1 MLPRSAK
8 NKGKNLQN
16 YVKSR
21 ILHYFPEL
29 NGHVKSTTM
38 GESGEDLQLSPTA
51 RGVLPVQIECKNKAR
66 FAIYSIYEQA
76 KRHGEFEPVL
86 VIKQN
91 HDKPLAV
98 IDVEYL
104 LNLLRKAHERS

>member
-16 YVKSR
+16 YVRDR

-38 GESGEDLQLSPTA
+38 GESGEDLQLTPVA
-51 RGVLPVQIECKNKAR
+51 RSYLPLQIECKSKAR
-66 FAIYSIYEQA
+66 IAVYSLYEQA
-76 KRHGEFEPVL
+76 KKHGEFEPVL

-91 HDKPLAV
+91 HDKPLAIV
-98 IDVEYL
+98 DVEYL
-104 LNLLRKAHERS
+104 LNLLRKVNERS

>member
-1 MLPRSAK
+1 MLPKSAK
-8 NKGKNLQN
+8 GKGRALQN

-38 GESGEDLQLSPTA
+38 GESGEDIQLSPTA
-51 RGVLPVQIECKNKAR
+51 RVSLPLQIECKNKAR
-66 FAIYSIYEQA
+66 FAIYSLYEQA

-98 IDVEYL
+98 VDLEYL
-104 LNLLRKAHERS
+104 LNLQRKSYVHS

>member
-1 MLPRSAK
+1 MLPKSAK
-8 NKGKNLQN
+8 GKGRNLQN

-38 GESGEDLQLSPTA
+38 GEAGEDLQLSPVA
-51 RGVLPVQIECKNKAR
+51 RASIPIQIECKNKAR
-66 FAIYSIYEQA
+66 FAIYSLYEQA

-91 HDKPLAV
+91 HGKPLA
-98 IDVEYL
+98 IEDVEYL